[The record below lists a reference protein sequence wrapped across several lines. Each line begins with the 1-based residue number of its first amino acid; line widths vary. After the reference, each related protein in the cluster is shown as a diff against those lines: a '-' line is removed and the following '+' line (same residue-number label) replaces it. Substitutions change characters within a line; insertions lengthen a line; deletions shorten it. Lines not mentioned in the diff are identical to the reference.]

1 MAWWNHYRMLKEEGR
16 LEDPRAPAQSI
27 AWLALKAPSTWSG
40 QFLDYD
46 DPKVTGPAKT
56 FFERP
61 QQ

>member
-1 MAWWNHYRMLKEEGR
+1 MLKEEGR